1 MIYSA
6 ERQQELETLTRRL
19 LELSG
24 ESATDFI
31 AARDL
36 ADELRQ
42 VINYHDWKYYVQTV
56 AVITDFE
63 YDQLFRTLRELES
76 NWPELQSPD
85 SPTQRVARGLTE
97 DFPSVQHSVPML
109 SLDNSY
115 NREDLIDWD
124 KRVRGF
130 VGTDHIEYCV
140 EPKFDGSSIALLY
153 ENDILIRAATRGDGT
168 MGEEITNNAKRM
180 RSIPLNAAF
189 SSLGVFRAELRG
201 EVVINKE
208 TFNQINIRREQDGLP
223 TLQNPRN
230 SAAGALR
237 VKDSEEISRRGLEAF
252 IYSLGYAVDE
262 SGNDLLGTG
271 LLKHF
276 DNIEHLGKLGFKIP
290 QSEKK
295 LCANIDEV
303 MSFIN
308 SWEERRD
315 DYAYEIDGMVI
326 KVNDIQQQKLCGFT
340 AHHPRWAIAFKFKA
354 REALTI
360 LNDVEFQVGRTGA
373 ITPVAK
379 VTPVPIGGVTVS
391 SISLHNSSIIEE
403 KDIKIGDTVV
413 VQRAGDVI
421 PYIDRIIP
429 EKRNGNEKPIEFPK
443 GCPSCGEP
451 IVKPDEEAVYRCINI
466 ECPAQAEERLIHF
479 VSKEAMDIDGMGR
492 ETVLEFFR
500 RGWLKGITDIYRLPY
515 ADILGLEGWKE
526 KSVAKLKE
534 GIEKS
539 KQQPLWRI
547 VNGLG
552 IRHVGTQTAK
562 DLVRNT
568 KHLQDLFEWNEEE
581 LMAIDGIGAKV
592 ASSIMEFFHNEG
604 NRHMIRELEALGLTL
619 VNQRTEAAS
628 DKLNGLTF
636 LFTGSLSKFT
646 RDEAKE
652 MVEANGGK
660 LLSGVSPKL
669 NYLVAGESAG
679 SKLKKAQEIGT
690 IQIIDET
697 AFLQMID

>member
-6 ERQQELETLTRRL
+6 ERQQELELLTRRL
-19 LELSG
+19 LELPG
-24 ESATDFI
+24 LTATDI
-31 AARDL
+31 ISARDL

-42 VINYHDWKYYVQTV
+42 VINYHDWKYYVQTE
-56 AVITDFE
+56 AVITDFD
-63 YDQLFRTLRELES
+63 YDLLFKGLKELES
-76 NWPELQSPD
+76 HWPDIQSPD

-97 DFPSVQHSVPML
+97 DFPSVAHSVPML

-115 NREDLIDWD
+115 NREDLVDWD

-130 VGTDHIEYCV
+130 VGTDQIEYCV

-153 ENDILIRAATRGDGT
+153 ENDMLVRAATRGDGT

-180 RSIPLNAAF
+180 RSIPLKAAF
-189 SSLGVFRAELRG
+189 SSLGVVRAELRG
-201 EVVINKE
+201 EVVIHKN
-208 TFNQINIRREQDGLP
+208 TFEKINRKREEEGLP
-223 TLQNPRN
+223 LLQNPRN

-237 VKDSEEISRRGLEAF
+237 VKDPEEVSKRGLEAF
-252 IYSLGYAVDE
+252 IYSLGYAVDAQ
-262 SGNDLLGTG
+262 GKDVLGAG
-271 LLKHF
+271 LLNHF

-290 QSEKK
+290 QAEKK
-295 LCANIDEV
+295 LCAHIDEV
-303 MSFIN
+303 MDFIN
-308 SWEERRD
+308 FWEEQRD
-315 DYAYEIDGMVI
+315 AYAYEIDGMVI
-326 KVNDIQQQKLCGFT
+326 KVNSIEQQKLCGFT

-354 REALTI
+354 REALTV

-379 VTPVPIGGVTVS
+379 VTPVHIGGVTVS

-403 KDIKIGDTVV
+403 KDIRIGDTVV

-421 PYIDRIIP
+421 PYIDRMVP
-429 EKRNGNEKPIEFPK
+429 EMRRGSEMPIVFPK
-443 GCPSCGEP
+443 GCPSCGQP
-451 IVKPDEEAVYRCINI
+451 IVKPDDEAVYRCINI
-466 ECPAQAEERLIHF
+466 ECPAQTEERLIHF

-500 RGWLKGITDIYRLPY
+500 KGWLKGIPDIYRLPY
-515 ADILGLEGWKE
+515 TSIRELEGWKE
-526 KSVAKLKE
+526 KSIAKLQE

-562 DLVRNT
+562 DLVKNT
-568 KHLQDLFEWNEEE
+568 NHLQDLFEWNEEE

-592 ASSIMEFFHNEG
+592 ASSIIEFFHNEG
-604 NRHMIRELEALGLTL
+604 NQHMIRELESLGLNL
-619 VNQRTEAAS
+619 VNQRTAAAS

-636 LFTGSLSKFT
+636 LFTGSLTKFT

-669 NYLVAGESAG
+669 NYLVAGDSAG
-679 SKLKKAQEIGT
+679 SKLKKAQEIAG
-690 IQIIDET
+690 IQIIDEAT
-697 AFLQMID
+697 FLDMIA